1 MARPLR
7 IEYAGALY
15 HVFARGNNRA
25 DMFLDDVDRK
35 AFLGNLDRVCA
46 NFRWRIRAWC
56 LMNNHYHLLVET
68 PEPNLSAGMRE
79 LNGVYAQR
87 FNRRHE
93 RVGHVLQGRYKAALV
108 EKHAYLL
115 TLLRYIVLNPV
126 RANFTQTAAGWP
138 WSSHRSLI
146 GRADTPSWLAAS
158 ETLGLFHN
166 ERRHAIR
173 AYAGFVADGLGDP
186 DPVLEMFRP
195 GFVGSE
201 AFVERILERVDR
213 DRLSSEVPR
222 ASRPAPTLE
231 SIANSAGDRN
241 ETIRRAFAT
250 RAYSQTEIARYLGL
264 HPSTVSRI
272 VRSR

>member
-25 DMFLDDVDRK
+25 DIFLDDVDRK
-35 AFLGNLDRVCA
+35 AFLSNLGRVCA
-46 NFRWRIRAWC
+46 NFRWSIRAWC

-68 PEPNLSAGMRE
+68 PEPNLSVGMRE
-79 LNGVYAQR
+79 LNGVYAQQ

-108 EKHAYLL
+108 EKHGYML

-146 GRADTPSWLAAS
+146 GSADTPPWLAANQ
-158 ETLGLFHN
+158 TLVLFHHD
-166 ERRHAIR
+166 RSHAIR
-173 AYAGFVADGLGDP
+173 AYAGFVDDVLRDP
-186 DPVLEMFRP
+186 DPVFEMCRP

-201 AFVERILERVDR
+201 AFVERILEQIDR
-213 DRLSSEVPR
+213 DRISSEVPR
-222 ASRPAPTLE
+222 AARPAPTLE
-231 SIANSAGDRN
+231 SIVNSARDRE

-250 RAYSQTEIARYLGL
+250 RAYTQTEIARHLGL

-272 VRSR
+272 VRR